1 MKRTY
6 TDEQAIEAIK
16 SSISVSQVLNKLNL
30 SKTSGTHYEQI
41 NRIILTRGIDT
52 SHFLGKAWAKNGRN
66 DTYPLEDFLSNKRP
80 IDSNKLKWKLIK
92 HGLKKHICEICNNT
106 EWNGNP
112 IPIVL
117 HHKDGNNK
125 NNCIENLSIVC
136 PNCHTFTDFYCV
148 RKSWR

>member
-16 SSISVSQVLNKLNL
+16 LSISVSQVLDKLGL

-41 NRIILTRGIDT
+41 HRIILINGVDT
-52 SHFLGKAWAKNGRN
+52 SHFLGKAWAKNGRT
-66 DTYPLEDFLSNKRP
+66 DVYPLEDFLLNKRP

-92 HGLKKHICEICNNT
+92 HGLKKHICEKCENV
-106 EWNGNP
+106 EWNGKP
-112 IPIVL
+112 IPITL
-117 HHKDGNNK
+117 HHKDGDNK
-125 NNCIENLSIVC
+125 NNKIENLEILC
-136 PNCHTFTDFYCV
+136 PNCHAQSDFYCV